1 MAKPDS
7 FHLQQVISLVTFAI
21 GVHVCLGF
29 TAHRFRRSE
38 DWDDGPPP
46 SVLSDSPWISTS
58 GSCRGRCFEL
68 QEADPPGCRC
78 DNLCKSYN
86 SCCSDFDEN
95 CLKTARGWECT
106 KDRCGEVRREDSACH
121 CSDDCL
127 AKGDCCTNYQVIC
140 KGETRWVEDDCEEI
154 KAPECPAGF
163 VRPPLVIFSVDGFRA
178 SYMNKGSD
186 VMPNIEKLRSC
197 GTHSPYM
204 RPVYPSKTFPNL
216 YTLSTGLYPE
226 SHGIIGNSMHD
237 PVFDANFSLRGREK
251 FQHRWWGGQPIWI
264 TSVKQGVKAGTFFWP
279 VVISHERRILTMLQW
294 LHLPDNER
302 PYVYAF
308 YSEQPDSAGHKYGPY
323 SSEMATPLKEIDKI
337 VGQLMDGLKQMKLHR
352 CVNVIFV
359 GDHGMEDATCE
370 RTEYLTDYLSNLDD
384 IQLVPGT
391 LGRIRSRSS
400 NNPKYDPKAV
410 MANLTCKKPDQ
421 HFKPYWKQHLPK
433 RLHYA
438 NNRRIEDIHLIVE
451 RRWHVARRFSDTQ
464 KRMIKGKCFYHGD
477 HGYDNKISSMQT
489 VFVGYGPTFKYKT
502 KVPPFE
508 NIELYNMMCDLLGLK
523 PAPNNGTH
531 GSLNHMLRTALYKPS
546 MPEEVSK
553 PLPATISAPTLN
565 EELGCSCDEK
575 APHSSCR
582 LARCSRLVVAGYHPE
597 RPRGPKRPK
606 VRAATT
612 LALNKAEELNKRLVL
627 KGAEEE
633 HTEIEED
640 IFTKMALKVERLS
653 QSSEEGIS
661 STANQESQQDRRRE
675 DLQNSLMAI
684 FVRSSRICHCAMDK
698 RKRFVKKTPKHSQLP
713 DKHLLYGRPAMLYR
727 TKYSLLHH
735 SDFESGYSESLL
747 MPLWTSYTI
756 TKQVEIS
763 PVPEHLSNC
772 VRLDPRI
779 SPANSQSCSAYKG
792 DKHMSYGFLFPPQ
805 LSSSADTRYDAFL
818 ITNVIP
824 VYPAFKKIW
833 NYFQRVLVK
842 RYATERNGVNVISG
856 PIFDYDYDGLHDTP
870 EKIKQY
876 VAGSIPVP
884 THYYSIVT
892 SCLDFSQPVDKCDG
906 PLSVF
911 SFIFPHRPDNDES
924 CNFARSGP
932 TSSSKGRSKGMNLED
947 ESKWVEELLKM
958 HTARV
963 RDIELLT
970 GLDFYRKTSRSYQEI
985 LFLKTYLHTYESEI

>member
-1 MAKPDS
+1 MAKSDS

-29 TAHRFRRSE
+29 TAHRYRRSE
-38 DWDDGPPP
+38 DWDEGPPP

-68 QEADPPGCRC
+68 QEVDPPGCRC

-154 KAPECPAGF
+154 KSPECPAGF

-226 SHGIIGNSMHD
+226 SHGIIGNLMHD
-237 PVFDANFSLRGREK
+237 PVFDANFSLRGKEK
-251 FQHRWWGGQPIWI
+251 LQHRWWGGQPIWI
-264 TSVKQGVKAGTFFWP
+264 TAAKQGVKAGTFFWP
-279 VVISHERRILTMLQW
+279 VVIPHERRILTMLQW

-308 YSEQPDSAGHKYGPY
+308 YSEQPDPTGHKYGPY
-323 SSEMATPLKEIDKI
+323 SSEIITPLKEIDRI

-359 GDHGMEDATCE
+359 GDHGMEEATCE

-391 LGRIRSRSS
+391 LGRIRSRFS
-400 NNPKYDPKAV
+400 NNPKYDPKAI

-451 RRWHVARRFSDTQ
+451 RRWHVARRISDTQ
-464 KRMIKGKCFYHGD
+464 KRMIKGKCYLNGD

-508 NIELYNMMCDLLGLK
+508 NIELYNVMCDLLGLK
-523 PAPNNGTH
+523 PAANNGTH

-546 MPEEVSK
+546 MPEEVSR
-553 PLPATISAPTLN
+553 PLPATVSAPTLN

-575 APHSSCR
+575 
-582 LARCSRLVVAGYHPE
+582 
-597 RPRGPKRPK
+597 
-606 VRAATT
+606 
-612 LALNKAEELNKRLVL
+612 NKAEELNKRLIL
-627 KGAEEE
+627 KGAEEIEISVGTVADLATRESEE
-633 HTEIEED
+633 HTEMEED

-653 QSSEEGIS
+653 QSSEEVIS
-661 STANQESQQDRRRE
+661 STSNQELQQDRRRE
-675 DLQNSLMAI
+675 DMQNSLMAI
-684 FVRSSRICHCAMDK
+684 F
-698 RKRFVKKTPKHSQLP
+698 
-713 DKHLLYGRPAMLYR
+713 DKHLLFGRPVVLYR

-747 MPLWTSYTI
+747 MPLWTSYTV

-833 NYFQRVLVK
+833 NYFQRVLMK
-842 RYATERNGVNVISG
+842 RYATERNGINVISG

-884 THYYSIVT
+884 THYYSIIT

-924 CNFARSGP
+924 CN
-932 TSSSKGRSKGMNLED
+932 NLED
-947 ESKWVEELLKM
+947 ESKWVEQLLKM